1 MNGEKHLNMLAEVM
15 PPEVLAKV
23 RAEIENGRAR
33 DVLGATARVLASLI
47 QEQHPFPESSKALQD
62 FALYCQDCT
71 LDLWSV
77 ALAYGRHRDGR
88 GVDAERVKSFWE
100 DWAHEYIDTY
110 EYTEGAFDPEDPGN
124 QADIP
129 DGLKQKFI
137 LDNSEQ

>member
-33 DVLGATARVLASLI
+33 DVLGATT
-47 QEQHPFPESSKALQD
+47 HP
-62 FALYCQDCT
+62 
-71 LDLWSV
+71 
-77 ALAYGRHRDGR
+77 
-88 GVDAERVKSFWE
+88 

>member
-62 FALYCQDCT
+62 FALYCQDRT
-71 LDLWSV
+71 LDLWASRW
-77 ALAYGRHRDGR
+77 LTTGT
-88 GVDAERVKSFWE
+88 RVPRASTRS
-100 DWAHEYIDTY
+100 A
-110 EYTEGAFDPEDPGN
+110 
-124 QADIP
+124 
-129 DGLKQKFI
+129 
-137 LDNSEQ
+137 